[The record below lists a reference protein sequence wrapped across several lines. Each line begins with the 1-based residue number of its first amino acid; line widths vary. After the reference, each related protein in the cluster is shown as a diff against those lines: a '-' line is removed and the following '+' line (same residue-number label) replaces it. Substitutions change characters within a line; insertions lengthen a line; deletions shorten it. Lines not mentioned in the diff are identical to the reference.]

1 MVSAQKPSVIP
12 SLSRDLG
19 TASKEKI
26 QRLSNRSAKML
37 RLRTSCFAQNDKL
50 GKLLTPNSSLLIISD
65 FICICVF
72 RSKKQHP
79 ISQVLLFK
87 SNFAR

>member
-50 GKLLTPNSSLLIISD
+50 GKLLTPHSSLLTFFMPPCNESP
-65 FICICVF
+65 FF
-72 RSKKQHP
+72 RIYLQNQP
-79 ISQVLLFK
+79 G
-87 SNFAR
+87 R